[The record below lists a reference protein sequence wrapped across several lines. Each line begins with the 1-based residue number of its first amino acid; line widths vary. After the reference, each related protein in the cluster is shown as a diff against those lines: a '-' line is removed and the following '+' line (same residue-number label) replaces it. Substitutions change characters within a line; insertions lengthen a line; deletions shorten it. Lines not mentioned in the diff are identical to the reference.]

1 MIDVRDVDGGA
12 SLRVRVVPRASRD
25 EVGGERAGALVVR
38 LTAPPVEGAANVA
51 LARVLARRL
60 RVAPSS
66 VSLARGASGRDKLLL
81 ISGLS
86 AADVRGRL
94 GDE

>member
-1 MIDVRDVDGGA
+1 
-12 SLRVRVVPRASRD
+12 
-25 EVGGERAGALVVR
+25 VGGERAGGLVVR